1 MLFSPVFANL
11 QHRPTPPTALPF
23 SSFLAAALL
32 PRRSNVEIEVPPNLW
47 RVDPDPV
54 GTFKRSNVS
63 PIYPFCPQTLADLP
77 TQRPQPN
84 PFEINAFRTLFLATE
99 GYTPSSHFG
108 THPLLDDH
116 RSSFSFH
123 ALTGIHFATPFFSDA
138 CRNGGVHPPLHSTF
152 VRFDVQTTLG
162 SRNRARLPRVSSSK
176 RVLAASLFLQG
187 HRRARKKQDHSVSRV
202 PVSFPKQGI
211 SSFYTTREK
220 RRMAPGR
227 SGHSWK

>member
-1 MLFSPVFANL
+1 VFANL

-32 PRRSNVEIEVPPNLW
+32 PRRSDVEIEAPPNLW

-108 THPLLDDH
+108 THLLLMTITQALLFMHLREPILQPLSFQMRAGMGGYTLPCIR
-116 RSSFSFH
+116 RSYVSTFRRRSDPV
-123 ALTGIHFATPFFSDA
+123 TGSVSRASQVQSG
-138 CRNGGVHPPLHSTF
+138 CWPPLYFFKVT
-152 VRFDVQTTLG
+152 D
-162 SRNRARLPRVSSSK
+162 
-176 RVLAASLFLQG
+176 G
-187 HRRARKKQDHSVSRV
+187 HAPKQDHFVSRV
-202 PVSFPKQGI
+202 PVPFPSKEFQVSTQLAKSVEWLPAVPGI
-211 SSFYTTREK
+211 LGVNFDK
-220 RRMAPGR
+220 
-227 SGHSWK
+227 

>member
-1 MLFSPVFANL
+1 VFVKR
-11 QHRPTPPTALPF
+11 QHRPAPQPRSISPRF
-23 SSFLAAALL
+23 SRQPSS
-32 PRRSNVEIEVPPNLW
+32 RDVE
-47 RVDPDPV
+47 
-54 GTFKRSNVS
+54 TFKRSNVS
-63 PIYPFCPQTLADLP
+63 PIYPFCPQTFTGSP

-138 CRNGGVHPPLHSTF
+138 CRNGRYTLRCIRRSYVSTVRRRSYRVTASVSRASQVQSGCWPPLCFFKVT
-152 VRFDVQTTLG
+152 D
-162 SRNRARLPRVSSSK
+162 
-176 RVLAASLFLQG
+176 G
-187 HRRARKKQDHSVSRV
+187 HATKQDHSVSRV

-211 SSFYTTREK
+211 SSFYSTREK
-220 RRMAPGR
+220 RRIAPGR
-227 SGHSWK
+227 SGRSWSELR

>member
-1 MLFSPVFANL
+1 L
-11 QHRPTPPTALPF
+11 
-23 SSFLAAALL
+23 
-32 PRRSNVEIEVPPNLW
+32 RRSNVPTCPRSIPFILKHLQTHLHNSLKPTLLKSMRSASFPSRR
-47 RVDPDPV
+47 RVYPLFP
-54 GTFKRSNVS
+54 FRNSS
-63 PIYPFCPQTLADLP
+63 PSLM
-77 TQRPQPN
+77 TQ
-84 PFEINAFRTLFLATE
+84 
-99 GYTPSSHFG
+99 
-108 THPLLDDH
+108 HP
-116 RSSFSFH
+116 SFSFH
-123 ALTGIHFATPFFSDA
+123 ALTGTHFATPFFSDA